1 MSEIKPILAVMP
13 RENACVADTVEVLPR
28 YYTEGVMGTYLTVKG
43 QVTIPADV
51 RAAAGIAAG
60 AELEW
65 AYEPA
70 TSRIIAT
77 RAGDAKREGSRF
89 ARLRGSLNVGMSTDE
104 LMAIIRPDDDA

>member
-1 MSEIKPILAVMP
+1 MSAIKPILPVIP
-13 RENACVADTVEVLPR
+13 RGNACDGSEIWVLPR
-28 YYTEGVMGTYLTVKG
+28 YYTEGAMGTYLTIKG

-89 ARLRGSLNVGMSTDE
+89 ARLRGTLNAGMSTDE
-104 LMAIIRPDDDA
+104 LMAIMRPDDDA